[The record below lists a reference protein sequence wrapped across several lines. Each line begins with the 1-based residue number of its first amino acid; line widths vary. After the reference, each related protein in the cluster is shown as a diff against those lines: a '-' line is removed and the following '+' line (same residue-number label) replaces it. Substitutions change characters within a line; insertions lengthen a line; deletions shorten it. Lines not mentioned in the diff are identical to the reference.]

1 MDISKITLGTAQI
14 GIDYGIANI
23 DGKPNFK
30 TAIKLLEFA
39 WDNGINTFDTAP
51 SYGNSEEII
60 GSFISSKS
68 KKDVRNI
75 VISSKLSKIE
85 LKEKISFEN
94 LYNHIIK
101 EIFQSINNLKIKSI
115 PIYLLHH
122 APDIHLKNGIVIE
135 CLNQIKEEGLIKK
148 LGISV
153 YDIKQVEVLL
163 TYKEIDVIQVP
174 FNLFDH
180 RLIKTGLL
188 KKLEKKKII
197 IFARSVYLQGLFFK
211 SLNELPQDLRIAKK
225 SLKKLIDIT
234 NNYQLDIAEL
244 AALFVRDTPE
254 ISSMVIGAESI
265 AQVKK
270 NVEILNKNP
279 LNKEIREVIL
289 EDFAEV
295 PKKIIDPRLWKI

>member
-14 GIDYGIANI
+14 GFDYGIANI

-270 NVEILNKNP
+270 NIEILNKNP